1 MKLLKGMARHGFI
14 HGDIKPANLM
24 WDAKSKK
31 LQLIDNDNLVKV
43 SKNKGS
49 VVPKGLGAYTS
60 TYLNPVVTNPTYR
73 DELSIAIQPKHA
85 QLGLGRDLYAMGL
98 VLLETSL
105 RASGERHEDTEKK
118 MWELTLGGSLAQLS
132 SRSIQDQIK
141 SITNTQVEANTV
153 QDFAR
158 TCLIKALEF
167 EQGRIDRKDFG
178 FNRSPDGPEMTL
190 LRELEQV
197 LKNVR

>member
-1 MKLLKGMARHGFI
+1 
-14 HGDIKPANLM
+14 
-24 WDAKSKK
+24 
-31 LQLIDNDNLVKV
+31 
-43 SKNKGS
+43 
-49 VVPKGLGAYTS
+49 
-60 TYLNPVVTNPTYR
+60 
-73 DELSIAIQPKHA
+73 
-85 QLGLGRDLYAMGL
+85 
-98 VLLETSL
+98 
-105 RASGERHEDTEKK
+105 

-167 EQGRIDRKDFG
+167 EQGRIDQKDFG